1 MSTIYDKYEIV
12 MGLETHVR
20 IKSNTKMFCSCANAL
35 ELADEPNINVCPICM
50 GFPGM
55 LPALT
60 VGVVDLAVRA
70 SHALRS
76 EVQEQSEFDRK
87 SYFYPDLPMG
97 YQITQMYHPIT
108 IGGEVR
114 TMVHREQKTFRI
126 HHMHIENDAGKLVHA
141 SGKTLCDYNRAGAP
155 LMEIVTEPDFRS
167 KVDVLSYLEE
177 IQKLMRWCGASDADM
192 EKGQLRCDVNISV
205 RLKWETALRTRVEL
219 KNINSFS
226 SIGRA
231 IDVEFER
238 QIELYEAGKYPD
250 QETRGWNDEKGYSTS
265 MRSKEDAMDYRYF
278 PEPDLPPLTLT
289 RAFIEERQI
298 TELPIDRRLKYLNEY
313 KLIEDDARILS
324 NERELSDFYEEVA
337 KECNDYK
344 KACSYIT
351 TVLFPL
357 WIQGLCNLAPK
368 TKSIEDPFSNAAR
381 ILGQIIRYTNE
392 WILSSTGAKTVIE
405 HFSQVKDWLTVDE
418 IIDLLKV
425 RQQNNTTALEAIVDK
440 VLSESAAQ
448 VVEYQSGKIN
458 LFGFFV
464 GQCMKASARQG
475 NPKIFTEIIKKKLS

>member
-35 ELADEPNINVCPICM
+35 ELADEPNMNVCPICM

-55 LPALT
+55 LPNLSA
-60 VGVVDLAVRA
+60 GVVDLAVRA

-76 EVQEQSEFDRK
+76 EVQEVSEFDRK

-108 IGGEVR
+108 MGGEVK
-114 TMVHREQKTFRI
+114 TFVHGEVKTFRI

-167 KVDVLSYLEE
+167 KADVLSYLEE

-192 EKGQLRCDVNISV
+192 EKWQLRCDVNISV
-205 RLKWETALRTRVEL
+205 RLKGETALRCRVEL

-231 IDVEFER
+231 IDNEFER
-238 QIELYEAGKYPD
+238 QIELYEAGQAPD
-250 QETRGWNDEKGYSTS
+250 QETRGWNDEKGYSTP

-278 PEPDLPPLTLT
+278 PDPDLPPLTLT
-289 RAFIEERQI
+289 REFIDERRI
-298 TELPIDRRLKYLNEY
+298 AELPIDRRIKYVNEY

-324 NERELSDFYEEVA
+324 NDRLTSDFYEELVRLT
-337 KECNDYK
+337 KDPK
-344 KACSYIT
+344 KSCSYIT
-351 TVLFPL
+351 TVLFAL
-357 WIQGLCNLAPK
+357 FEAHHEKMNLSDIKAE
-368 TKSIEDPFSNAAR
+368 TAEIARVIELVNAD
-381 ILGQIIRYTNE
+381 E
-392 WILSSTGAKTVIE
+392 LSSTNSKIVIE
-405 HFSQVKDWLTVDE
+405 KLVFEGGKADEWVDS
-418 IIDLLKV
+418 LNL
-425 RQQNNTTALEAIVDK
+425 RQKNDTAALEAIVDK
-440 VLSESAAQ
+440 VLSESATQIAD
-448 VVEYQSGKIN
+448 YKSGKTN

-464 GQCMKASARQG
+464 GQCMKASAGQG
-475 NPKIFTEIIKKKLS
+475 NPKIFTEILNKKLS